1 MIQTVLQHD
10 RTAIWTFTLSLVLHL
25 LTFVVLGTNY
35 FFKYRLQEATPY
47 YVDLVSLPTSDPAPA
62 GGGATA
68 PSAPLPA
75 APANIPAAPHKPVMA
90 LPVKQSHPSP
100 SKAPPSP
107 DQNRREQEA
116 REFSEKMSRL
126 ERNADARHQ
135 ADALTALQKKIAD
148 KKGTG
153 SAPTNGVN
161 IGSDYGAYI
170 QSRLKDALSTTIA
183 FQSKQPEAAVHIF
196 IDRTGKLLKYVMVRP
211 SADKLFNNSV
221 MRAIEKAKADF
232 PPVPSGKGF
241 DKLYVFNPLEVQK

>member
-1 MIQTVLQHD
+1 MIQTVLRHD
-10 RTAIWTFTLSLVLHL
+10 RTARWTFTLSLVLHL
-25 LTFVVLGTNY
+25 LTIIVLNSNY
-35 FFKYRLQEATPY
+35 FFKYRLQEAVPY

-62 GGGATA
+62 G
-68 PSAPLPA
+68 SAPTATTLPA
-75 APANIPAAPHKPVMA
+75 PPQARSAVAPKPVMA
-90 LPVKQSHPSP
+90 IP
-100 SKAPPSP
+100 SKATNNTPSKTSP
-107 DQNRREQEA
+107 SQREQEA

-148 KKGTG
+148 KKGSG
-153 SAPTNGVN
+153 SAPTTGINV
-161 IGSDYGAYI
+161 GSDYGAYI

-221 MRAIEKAKADF
+221 IRAIEKAKEDF
-232 PPVPSGKGF
+232 PPVPSGNGF
-241 DKLYVFNPLEVQK
+241 DKLYVFSPLEVQK